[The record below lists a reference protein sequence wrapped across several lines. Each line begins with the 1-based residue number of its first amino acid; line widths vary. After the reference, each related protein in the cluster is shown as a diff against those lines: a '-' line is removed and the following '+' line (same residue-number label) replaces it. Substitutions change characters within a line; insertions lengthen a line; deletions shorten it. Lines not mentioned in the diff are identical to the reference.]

1 MCQECR
7 SEEDFL
13 EEESMIPGLPD
24 FTMLG
29 KQAADAKKQMEENH
43 TRQIKVLEEI
53 RDGIRELIKVLK
65 EGE

>member
-1 MCQECR
+1 
-7 SEEDFL
+7 
-13 EEESMIPGLPD
+13 MIPGLPD